1 MSQKLFYI
9 FSSKLA
15 TKFNKLDFFWAGLNV
30 YFVNLNR
37 NVDLPLGI
45 ANKREQARAYTHYY
59 PSFLMKMTHL

>member
-15 TKFNKLDFFWAGLNV
+15 TKFNNLDFFWAGLM
-30 YFVNLNR
+30 YILSIWK